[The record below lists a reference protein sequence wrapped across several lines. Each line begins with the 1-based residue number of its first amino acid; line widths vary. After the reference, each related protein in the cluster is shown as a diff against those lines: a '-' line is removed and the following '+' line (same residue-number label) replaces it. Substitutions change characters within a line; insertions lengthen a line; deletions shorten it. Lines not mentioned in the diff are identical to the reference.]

1 MKTKTDQNLTHSQY
15 LEEKFYDDYLDKKYK
30 DTKKNSYSSFLIPS
44 FLAIISSFIVLFE
57 GFTNLITQLIK
68 NNDPI
73 KNSLKNIYLYFLNVK
88 ENLYFMSKTLFDS
101 NDIENLETN
110 FISNYDRFLESYSN
124 LNKFF
129 FDSFIKNA
137 IDEKIIEKK

>member
-1 MKTKTDQNLTHSQY
+1 M
-15 LEEKFYDDYLDKKYK
+15 DKKYK

-57 GFTNLITQLIK
+57 GFTNLITQLVK

-88 ENLYFMSKTLFDS
+88 ENLYFMSKTLFDN

-129 FDSFIKNA
+129 FESFIKNA
-137 IDEKIIEKK
+137 IDEKIIDKQ